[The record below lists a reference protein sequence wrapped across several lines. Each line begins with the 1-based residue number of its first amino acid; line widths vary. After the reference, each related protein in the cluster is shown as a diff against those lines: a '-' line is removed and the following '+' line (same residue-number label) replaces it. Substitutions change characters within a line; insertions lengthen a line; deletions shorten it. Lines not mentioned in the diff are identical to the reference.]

1 MIYNKLQPETWCP
14 EHPLLS
20 HGRYKSACFTFKW
33 YDTNQHKKGSYM
45 KQKQGYRKFQIVE
58 LDLDKEVGETEPI

>member
-1 MIYNKLQPETWCP
+1 MIWHQ
-14 EHPLLS
+14 
-20 HGRYKSACFTFKW
+20 SA
-33 YDTNQHKKGSYM
+33 QKGSYM